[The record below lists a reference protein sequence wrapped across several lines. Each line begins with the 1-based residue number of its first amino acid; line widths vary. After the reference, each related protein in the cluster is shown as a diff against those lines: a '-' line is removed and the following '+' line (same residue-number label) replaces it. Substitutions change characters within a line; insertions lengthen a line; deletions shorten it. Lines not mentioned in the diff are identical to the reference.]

1 MKAAQMFNPC
11 DSHLFLNAGY
21 ECLCVTVKDTRLKG
35 ENSNNLCTP
44 ISITLWSSSR
54 EGGSVNFRTFLQKNL
69 KTTVAYERANE
80 AYSVL
85 I

>member
-11 DSHLFLNAGY
+11 DAICFLYNAGY
-21 ECLCVTVKDTRLKG
+21 ECLCAYKGRILTIFVRQYRLLYG
-35 ENSNNLCTP
+35 
-44 ISITLWSSSR
+44 
-54 EGGSVNFRTFLQKNL
+54 RTFLQKNL

-80 AYSVL
+80 AYPVL